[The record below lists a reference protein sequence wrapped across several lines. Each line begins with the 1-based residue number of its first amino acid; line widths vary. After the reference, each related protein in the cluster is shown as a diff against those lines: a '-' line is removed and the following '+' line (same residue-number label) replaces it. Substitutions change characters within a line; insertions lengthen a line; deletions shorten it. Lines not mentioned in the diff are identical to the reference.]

1 MQHLVLMPENIDR
14 EILPAL
20 ALRSQYRSLFPVLTS
35 LEWGSYFCTQPIP
48 SVMAI
53 HFIGMSLRHLA
64 ILLPPSPS
72 LPRET
77 VQLLSSLT
85 VRAPLLEY
93 LEIKGSP
100 DIANVAFHAA
110 LSLPKLHTL
119 LTEGFAIPM
128 ACLPPFARLDHLRM
142 LSLKLDEDTPFTNLS
157 ANHIPAFHSLEAI
170 HLNTTIPYYATSFI
184 LNFLG
189 RSPLREFSLV
199 SSYIL
204 DQAEVTHLVFAMA
217 RSFPHESATTI
228 RIWCSKNTE
237 ALRGD
242 RMHVLDASI
251 LRKLFVFRHLKTF
264 TFNVDM
270 LYKEVD
276 DKFIADLITSWPS
289 LRELSL
295 VPSARTPYPVINLTF
310 EGLEHFTRS
319 RNLTYLA
326 VLLDSSNCSLRPKYP
341 PANGSSCSSLR
352 HLDVHAST
360 FNIRDLNSLSS
371 LISDLFP
378 NLKGDIKSLEPSIEE
393 FDVIGC
399 TSAWDAVSSRSTLR

>member
-1 MQHLVLMPENIDR
+1 
-14 EILPAL
+14 
-20 ALRSQYRSLFPVLTS
+20 
-35 LEWGSYFCTQPIP
+35 
-48 SVMAI
+48 MAI

-64 ILLPPSPS
+64 VLLPPLLS

-85 VRAPLLEY
+85 ERAPLLKY

-100 DIANVAFHAA
+100 DIANVTFHAA
-110 LSLPKLHTL
+110 LSLPKLDTL

-128 ACLPPFARLDHLRM
+128 ACLPPFARLDHLRV
-142 LSLKLDEDTPFTNLS
+142 LSLKLNEDTPLENIR
-157 ANHIPAFHSLEAI
+157 ANYIPAFHSLEAI

-184 LNFLG
+184 LRFLVG
-189 RSPLREFSLV
+189 SPLREFSLE

-204 DQAEVTHLVFAMA
+204 DQEEARHLVFAMA
-217 RSFPHESATTI
+217 QSFPHESTTTI
-228 RIWCSKNTE
+228 RVWCSENTE
-237 ALRGD
+237 ALPGD
-242 RMHVLDASI
+242 RMLVLDASI

-276 DKFIADLITSWPS
+276 DKFIADLITSWPA
-289 LRELSL
+289 LRGLSL
-295 VPSARTPYPVINLTF
+295 VPSGRTPYPAINLTF

-360 FNIRDLNSLSS
+360 YNIRDLGSLSS

-378 NLKGDIKSLEPSIEE
+378 NLEDGIKSLGPSIEE

-399 TSAWDAVSSRSTLR
+399 TSAWGAVSARYR